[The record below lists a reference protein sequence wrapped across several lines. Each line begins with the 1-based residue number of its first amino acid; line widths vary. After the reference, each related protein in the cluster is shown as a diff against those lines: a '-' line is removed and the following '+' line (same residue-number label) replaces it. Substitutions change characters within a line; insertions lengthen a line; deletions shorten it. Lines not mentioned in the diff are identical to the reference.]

1 MAKHFFLFFFSSLLT
16 FVASSPF
23 SFHANSFSGAL
34 HSFNRRNN
42 DKQHSFAKR
51 RDLPPLP
58 NNDEWYLAPD
68 NVADLNPGDIIK
80 WRNVPSA
87 ISLDNVSPI
96 RVFAAYQIQYRTTN
110 SVGEPMASVV
120 TALIPHNASPDH
132 LFAYAYFSDAAA
144 PRCNPSVAMQLGS
157 PADAIFTKV
166 QMAPIISALNQ
177 GWIVSVA
184 DDGGPQASFPSGPGM
199 AYATLDSFRAMKQSQ
214 ALTGLSSDPTITLNG
229 YSGGGIT
236 AAWVGEMHGL
246 YAPELRI
253 DGIALGGL
261 VPDFLFLSST
271 YNLGE

>member
-1 MAKHFFLFFFSSLLT
+1 MMAKTLVLFCFSLLAT
-16 FVASSPF
+16 FIAASPF
-23 SFHANSFSGAL
+23 HAASFSGSGKL
-34 HSFNRRNN
+34 
-42 DKQHSFAKR
+42 HSFAKR

-58 NNDEWYLAPD
+58 GNDDWYAAPD
-68 NVADLNPGDIIK
+68 NIIDYAPGDIIK
-80 WRNVPSA
+80 WRNMPGPL
-87 ISLDNVSPI
+87 SLDNVSPI
-96 RVFAAYQIQYRTTN
+96 RTLAAYQIQYRTTN
-110 SVGEPMASVV
+110 SVGEAMASVV
-120 TALIPHNASPDH
+120 TAIVPHNASPDH

-144 PRCNPSVAMQLGS
+144 PRCNPSLAMQLGS

-199 AYATLDSFRAMKQSQ
+199 AFATLDSLRAMKNSGN
-214 ALTGLSSDPTITLNG
+214 LTGLIEDPTVTLNG

-236 AAWVGEMHGL
+236 AAWTGELHAE

-261 VPDFLFLSST
+261 VPDFMYLSS
-271 YNLGE
+271 E